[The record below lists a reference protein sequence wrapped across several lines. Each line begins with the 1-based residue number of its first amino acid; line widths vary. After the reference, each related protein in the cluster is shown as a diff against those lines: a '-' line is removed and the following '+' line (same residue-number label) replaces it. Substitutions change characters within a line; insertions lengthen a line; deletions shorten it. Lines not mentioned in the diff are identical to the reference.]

1 MQLEIETSQGNLRA
15 EIDDKML
22 SFQTDYEAQQAK
34 LLAELRRKQEDLQ
47 RQQADLQTNILKRQM
62 TLQQDLWRRQA
73 DTQTSLKTQLASI
86 VTQAEETATRR
97 QSELQASIQSRA
109 KVLKRDHLDM
119 WKELTSAV
127 KLDVGP
133 LTQNLVTIL
142 ESKNGEDNAKRAQ
155 ASHSGTSFSGGNLKV
170 DENGVIDLT

>member
-1 MQLEIETSQGNLRA
+1 MQLEIETSQGNLQA

-22 SFQTDYEAQQAK
+22 SFQTDYEAYQAK

-62 TLQQDLWRRQA
+62 TLQQDLCRRQA
-73 DTQTSLKTQLASI
+73 DTQTSLKTQRASV
-86 VTQAEETATRR
+86 VTQAEEIATRR

-109 KVLKRDHLDM
+109 KRDHLDM
-119 WKELTSAV
+119 WMELTSAV

-155 ASHSGTSFSGGNLKV
+155 ASHSVTSFSGGNLKV
-170 DENGVIDLT
+170 GENGVIDLT